1 MALSLSQWFQPLDP
15 YMQSVLELQG
25 DRDRGRAIFSMN
37 CAVCHGADGTG
48 YVGPS
53 LVGVSNRKSQVAL
66 IEQVISGK
74 TPPMPQFQPAPRD
87 MADLLC
93 YLETL

>member
-1 MALSLSQWFQPLDP
+1 MALALSQWFQPLDP

-53 LVGVSNRKSQVAL
+53 LLNVSSRKSQVAL